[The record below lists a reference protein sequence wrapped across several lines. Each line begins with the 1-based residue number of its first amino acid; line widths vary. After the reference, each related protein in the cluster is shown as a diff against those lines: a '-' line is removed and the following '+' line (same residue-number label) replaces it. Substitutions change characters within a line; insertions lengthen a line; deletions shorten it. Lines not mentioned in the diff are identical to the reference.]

1 MLIRAFVDGDE
12 PPLQHSLKRVKRAF
26 ISHAYRPEAPKES
39 CTMEHQAHH
48 SKSGHGGSSGKH
60 YPHLYLMAVLSFVA
74 MFILMY
80 AMVDEF
86 SNVFVNLNQAYMAG
100 LMASPM
106 VIIELVV
113 MRAMYPNRRL
123 NAIILGASVFLLV
136 LFWILIRQQTAI
148 GNSQFLRSMIPH
160 HAGAI
165 LMCEQLQA
173 DDAEIKQLCGAIIK
187 SQNQEIAQMK
197 AKLEQLD

>member
-1 MLIRAFVDGDE
+1 MGDGHLPRTRLDPRE
-12 PPLQHSLKRVKRAF
+12 SRVHKRCVSTPNAT
-26 ISHAYRPEAPKES
+26 KER
-39 CTMEHQAHH
+39 CTMEHQDHH
-48 SKSGHGGSSGKH
+48 SKSGHGGRSENH
-60 YPHLYLMAVLSFVA
+60 YPHLYLMAALSFVA

-80 AMVDEF
+80 AMVDQF

-106 VIIELVV
+106 VLIELIV
-113 MRAMYPNRRL
+113 MRAMYPNKRL
-123 NAIILGASVFLLV
+123 NAIILGASIFLLA
-136 LFWILIRQQTAI
+136 LFWVLIRQQTAI

-173 DDAEIKQLCGAIIK
+173 DDAEIKQLCSEIIK
-187 SQNQEIAQMK
+187 SQNKEIAQMK

>member
-1 MLIRAFVDGDE
+1 MD
-12 PPLQHSLKRVKRAF
+12 
-26 ISHAYRPEAPKES
+26 
-39 CTMEHQAHH
+39 HQDHH
-48 SKSGHGGSSGKH
+48 SKTGHGRGRENH
-60 YPHLYLMAVLSFVA
+60 YRHLYLMAVLSFVA

-80 AMVDEF
+80 AMVDQF

>member
-1 MLIRAFVDGDE
+1 MD
-12 PPLQHSLKRVKRAF
+12 
-26 ISHAYRPEAPKES
+26 
-39 CTMEHQAHH
+39 HQDHH
-48 SKSGHGGSSGKH
+48 SKTGHGRGRENH
-60 YPHLYLMAVLSFVA
+60 YPHLYLMAALSFVA

-80 AMVDEF
+80 AMVDQF